1 MITHAGFYLAA
12 IPAVTLMGLSKGGFA
27 GIGMLGLPL
36 MALAIPPVQA
46 AAIILPI
53 LLVQDVFG
61 VWVYRRN
68 WDAPNLAVLV
78 PGALIGILL
87 GYLLAARV
95 SNSAVSLAVG
105 VISVLFALRRLTAGE
120 GAQPLPATRPSRVA
134 GVVCGALS
142 GFTSMI
148 AHAGTPP
155 FQIYVLPQRLKRD
168 VFVGTSVIFFGAVNW
183 IKVPPYL
190 ALGQLTYENLNTSLA
205 LCPLAV
211 ASTWLGVLLVR
222 RVPGERF
229 ITVMNALLVLVGAKL
244 IFDGARELLTS

>member
-68 WDAPNLAVLV
+68 WDAPNLAILV

-95 SNSAVSLAVG
+95 SNAAVSLAVG
-105 VISVLFALRRLTAGE
+105 LISVLFALRRLAAGE
-120 GAQPLPATRPSRVA
+120 GAQQLPANRPSRVA

-168 VFVGTSVIFFGAVNW
+168 VFVGTSVIFFAAVNW

-205 LCPLAV
+205 LCPLAI

-229 ITVMNALLVLVGAKL
+229 IMVMNALLILVGAKL
-244 IFDGARELLTS
+244 IFDGARGLLTS

>member
-1 MITHAGFYLAA
+1 
-12 IPAVTLMGLSKGGFA
+12 
-27 GIGMLGLPL
+27 MLGLPL

-95 SNSAVSLAVG
+95 SNAAVSLAVG
-105 VISVLFALRRLTAGE
+105 LISVLFALRRLAAGE
-120 GAQPLPATRPSRVA
+120 GAQQLPANRPSRVA

-155 FQIYVLPQRLKRD
+155 FQIYVLPQRLQRD
-168 VFVGTSVIFFGAVNW
+168 VFVGTSVIFFAAVNW
-183 IKVPPYL
+183 AKVPPYL
-190 ALGQLTYENLNTSLA
+190 ALGQLNLRLF
-205 LCPLAV
+205 L
-211 ASTWLGVLLVR
+211 
-222 RVPGERF
+222 
-229 ITVMNALLVLVGAKL
+229 
-244 IFDGARELLTS
+244 

>member
-1 MITHAGFYLAA
+1 M
-12 IPAVTLMGLSKGGFA
+12 
-27 GIGMLGLPL
+27 
-36 MALAIPPVQA
+36 
-46 AAIILPI
+46 
-53 LLVQDVFG
+53 
-61 VWVYRRN
+61 
-68 WDAPNLAVLV
+68 
-78 PGALIGILL
+78 
-87 GYLLAARV
+87 
-95 SNSAVSLAVG
+95 
-105 VISVLFALRRLTAGE
+105 
-120 GAQPLPATRPSRVA
+120 
-134 GVVCGALS
+134 CGALS

-168 VFVGTSVIFFGAVNW
+168 VFVGTSVIFFAAVNW

-229 ITVMNALLVLVGAKL
+229 ITVMNALLILVGAKL
-244 IFDGARELLTS
+244 IFDGAKGLLTS